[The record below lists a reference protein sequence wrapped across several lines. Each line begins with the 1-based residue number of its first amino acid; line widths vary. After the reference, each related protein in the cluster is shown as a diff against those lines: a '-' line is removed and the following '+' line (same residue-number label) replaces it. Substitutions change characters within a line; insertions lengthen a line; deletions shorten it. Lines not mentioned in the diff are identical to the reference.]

1 MEFRFE
7 STIHRFLE
15 DNKWGLW
22 IYQTNAK
29 RQVCIGLYVI
39 IIVLFTAA
47 AVYIEMLSGLNLAF
61 LVLGIIPVLFN
72 VFCAI
77 YLIPRQRNWKEWEK
91 QLYQVLDIHPEEK
104 DGEIIAVFSESGCTL
119 TYGGKTYERACWN
132 RIEALRRSAEG
143 WDFID
148 KPGFTGVSVRECDM
162 THGDA
167 EAFSAHIQQWSKKKL
182 KPRAI
187 ELSELQRRFPNK
199 P

>member
-7 STIHRFLE
+7 STIHRFIE

-29 RQVCIGLYVI
+29 RQVCIGLFVI
-39 IIVLFTAA
+39 LTVLSTAA
-47 AVYIEMLSGLNLAF
+47 AVFVWTVSGLNSAF
-61 LVLGIIPVLFN
+61 LIMGIMILLFSL
-72 VFCAI
+72 FCAV

-91 QLYQVLDIHPEEK
+91 QFFQVSELRPEER

-119 TYGGKTYERACWN
+119 TYGGQTHERACWN
-132 RIEALRRSAEG
+132 KIEALRRSAEG

-148 KPGFTGVSVRECDM
+148 KPGFSGVSVRACDM
-162 THGDA
+162 TQGDP
-167 EAFSAHIQQWSKKKL
+167 EAFSAYIQQWSKKKL